1 MSVTRT
7 AATFFKTGIQNY
19 KTVSEFISIPLV
31 LGFGAYGAASGY
43 EHARKE
49 GHGVMR
55 SGACAVAHIPFYA
68 FLGYG
73 LGPVVIPT
81 LTALSVGHMTG
92 LTTFEYSAYNENDKK
107 VDIQASES
115 KFKYTKTKLP
125 PKENN
130 VVRSVTTYSSG
141 SSRD

>member
-1 MSVTRT
+1 MSVTALTQTTRT
-7 AATFFKTGIQNY
+7 AATLFKTGIQNY

-31 LGFGAYGAASGY
+31 VGFSAFGAASGY
-43 EHARKE
+43 EHARKK

-81 LTALSVGHMTG
+81 VTALSVGYMTG

-107 VDIQASES
+107 AHLKASETN
-115 KFKYTKTKLP
+115 FKYTKTKLP
-125 PKENN
+125 SKENK
-130 VVRSVTTYSSG
+130 V
-141 SSRD
+141 DE